1 MLNYLSSSHV
11 LQKSVTYACHVHGSV
26 KSVSRGVRLELL
38 NHTVV
43 PWCPSERGVGAVSW
57 PRAGPGVLGKVDCPL
72 HYSGVVTRLCLLV
85 DQNQAAW
92 QTPDFSDCVSD
103 KMASISDNVSTSYTL

>member
-1 MLNYLSSSHV
+1 MNSTDV

-43 PWCPSERGVGAVSW
+43 PWCPSERGAVSW
-57 PRAGPGVLGKVDCPL
+57 SRAGPGVVAKVDCPL
-72 HYSGVVTRLCLLV
+72 HYSGVVTRLCLLI

-92 QTPDFSDCVSD
+92 QTPDFSDCLSD
-103 KMASISDNVSTSYTL
+103 RMASISDNVSI